1 MMFRSTGSTASSRAG
16 EASSSCRTGSIRQR
30 VVRLDLDPKGDRVV
44 AAEILDMNDPEFA
57 EPTLAALVGEDLYV
71 VGKSQWRLFDEKTG
85 AFDPA
90 KLQEPVVLR
99 IPTRR

>member
-1 MMFRSTGSTASSRAG
+1 
-16 EASSSCRTGSIRQR
+16 
-30 VVRLDLDPKGDRVV
+30 
-44 AAEILDMNDPEFA
+44 MNDPEFA

-71 VGKSQWRLFDEKTG
+71 VGKSQWPLFDEKTG